1 MTLEHLAQA
10 RLDNTWNDEHTLVR
24 SEHRDEVALYLSFLF
39 DEEPVRGLTGAKPRE
54 VACEKTVQPRLPIG
68 TSDGDA
74 GEISRLDDER
84 VQLRALDL
92 PFNLDYVDHD
102 GPYTPM
108 NSRWAKFFSSRMRRI
123 LSAASSMSYST
134 RLNSKR
140 FLSLS

>member
-1 MTLEHLAQA
+1 MRHTRRFRIRVRPA
-10 RLDNTWNDEHTLVR
+10 RVVG
-24 SEHRDEVALYLSFLF
+24 SAVALYLSF
-39 DEEPVRGLTGAKPRE
+39 RRAKPRE
-54 VACEKTVQPRLPIG
+54 VACEKTVHPRLPLG
-68 TSDGDA
+68 TSDGDD

-84 VQLRALDL
+84 SSLRALDL
-92 PFNLDYVDHD
+92 PFNLDCVDRR

-108 NSRWAKFFSSRMRRI
+108 NSRCAKFFSSRMRRI